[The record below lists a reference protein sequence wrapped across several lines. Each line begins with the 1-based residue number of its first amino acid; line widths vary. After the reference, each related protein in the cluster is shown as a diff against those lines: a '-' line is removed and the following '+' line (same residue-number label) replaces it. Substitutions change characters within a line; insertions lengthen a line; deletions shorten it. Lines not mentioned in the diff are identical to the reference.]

1 MGATPPSDPGPEGG
15 RRELEA
21 GPPPQAVRVKRAQV
35 PRACPRCRKL
45 QKACSD
51 FRPCQRCVRAGLAKQ
66 CGSGLALE
74 PQLPRQARAPAGF
87 NAAADGSGGGNGGI
101 PSPGTAST
109 SGGAAAAPSPLSVS
123 LTNSAA
129 SPVTPHAY
137 TSFARDSFHRQ
148 TGLLSPPVIQ
158 HCSDRFHERLY
169 PTIPIATQDYLRRL
183 AARTDG
189 TEAGNEAY
197 CVLLGMSAMV
207 LLQVEDPLGTGIAPA
222 HIPAKNNRAYGS
234 ILLEEALAAHRHLA
248 RRPNPSFEHVL
259 LTFFIYACHGT
270 LLHHSQAFFFLR
282 EATTLHHLTR
292 LETMDP
298 PTRQLAERLF
308 WVLLISERSHGIRY
322 RRPVTLQVTSA
333 GPILPM
339 YPASQQPLH
348 AGFVCL
354 AALFRPLDTSFIALL
369 NQELTSIR
377 PSIESLDEVEAG
389 VASALDERSLAVLE
403 ATQKANL
410 FITQAWLLIIIWQLR
425 LRLGQL
431 IAPNATM
438 HDTGTANT
446 LGARPSM
453 SRTYGYPLHIARSLT
468 LSVQDLPLDSIK
480 VHGVGITEKVFD
492 VACAVANVL
501 ARIPFF
507 EDFSAPDRGLMSG
520 SARIHDDGSSS
531 NHHPHHHHET
541 AQMTRKAMAENDFT
555 YLRRLMQQLPS
566 GLTVYDDL
574 LVKHINQDADGA
586 VT

>member
-1 MGATPPSDPGPEGG
+1 MTGATPPGPGSDNG
-15 RRELEA
+15 RREPDA
-21 GPPPQAVRVKRAQV
+21 SRPSPAHPRVKRAQV

-66 CGSGLALE
+66 CGSGIALE
-74 PQLPRQARAPAGF
+74 AQLPQGLHSRVTNAALVGSEAGSAGNDTLGSSPGGATTPAG
-87 NAAADGSGGGNGGI
+87 G
-101 PSPGTAST
+101 PSSAH
-109 SGGAAAAPSPLSVS
+109 SPLPTPI
-123 LTNSAA
+123 TNSAE

-148 TGLLSPPVIQ
+148 NGLLTPQVIQ
-158 HCSDRFHERLY
+158 HCSERFHQRLY
-169 PTIPIATQDYLRRL
+169 PTIPIATQDYLRSL
-183 AARTDG
+183 SARTDAS
-189 TEAGNEAY
+189 EAGNEAY

-207 LLQVEDPLGTGIAPA
+207 LLQVEDPAGTGIAPA
-222 HIPAKNNRAYGS
+222 HIPAKNNKAYGS
-234 ILLEEALAAHRHLA
+234 MLLEEALAAHRHLA

-282 EATTLHHLTR
+282 EATTLHHLIR

-298 PTRQLAERLF
+298 PARQLAERLF

-377 PSIESLDEVEAG
+377 PSVESLDEVEAG
-389 VASALDERSLAVLE
+389 VAGALDERSLAVLE

-410 FITQAWLLIIIWQLR
+410 FVTQAWLLVIIWQLR

-431 IAPNATM
+431 IAPTESIQPDPSGSTVAM
-438 HDTGTANT
+438 SGSVI
-446 LGARPSM
+446 GARPGM
-453 SRTYGYPLHIARSLT
+453 SRTYGYPLQVARALT
-468 LSVQDLPLDSIK
+468 LSVQDLPLEAIM

-507 EDFSAPDRGLMSG
+507 EDLGG
-520 SARIHDDGSSS
+520 STSHLDANG
-531 NHHPHHHHET
+531 HHHET
-541 AQMTRKAMAENDFT
+541 AQMTRKAVAENDFA

-574 LVKHINQDADGA
+574 LAKHISQDTAGG
-586 VT
+586 VV